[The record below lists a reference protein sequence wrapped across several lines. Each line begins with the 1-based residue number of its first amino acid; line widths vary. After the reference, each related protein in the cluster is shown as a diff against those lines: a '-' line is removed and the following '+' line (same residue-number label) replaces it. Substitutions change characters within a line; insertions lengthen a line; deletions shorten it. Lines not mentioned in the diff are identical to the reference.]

1 MSAKAKLRLRH
12 IEDAAK
18 SKTANT
24 TPQAAT
30 VKPFASPSLVSKT
43 KSTAPA
49 ERNPLPQV
57 EQAEHGSAVGEILQ
71 RHRIERDLSLQDIAQ
86 QLRIQRSYLDAL
98 ENGDFDSLP
107 GLTYAIGYVRSY
119 AQLLDLDAAT
129 LITDFKAEA
138 KKLQEPT
145 QLSFPSPAPEGKVP
159 GGALVFVGVF
169 LAALSYGGWYYFS
182 TSETAVSD
190 LTPKVPD
197 RLAFLLEEPAIDT
210 PTTAESAPATPQPN
224 AVGVVTT
231 AQASSKEPSAPTQ
244 TEAASAQPEPA
255 GEPVAEAT
263 TAAPVVATPIDTT
276 PVAAPASPE
285 PAPQSDDIPVAVSPS
300 ETTPAAPET
309 AAATSTETEIPVAPS
324 SSEAVAAIEPAA
336 ETPVPAETAS
346 AGSTALPLAAPEEPA
361 AAEEIASVP
370 ASAPEPVAAQIPDV
384 PEMPRQEVA
393 TAGRSVSEA
402 EAAAIDSRPKPVS
415 AVAGP
420 LIVISA
426 TDDSWVQ
433 VRGTDATPLLTRIL
447 RKGEQYKV
455 PARTG
460 LKLFT
465 GNAGALKISV
475 NGAEVPSLGPFGKI
489 ARNIPLDE
497 TLLTYSVT
505 D

>member
-30 VKPFASPSLVSKT
+30 VKLFASPSLVSKK
-43 KSTAPA
+43 KSPASA
-49 ERNPLPQV
+49 ERDPLLQAD
-57 EQAEHGSAVGEILQ
+57 QAEYGSAVGEILR

-86 QLRIQRSYLDAL
+86 QLRIQRGYLDAL
-98 ENGDFDSLP
+98 ENGNFDSLP

-119 AQLLDLDAAT
+119 AQLFDLDTAT
-129 LITDFKAEA
+129 MITDFKAEA

-182 TSETAVSD
+182 TSDTSISD
-190 LTPKVPD
+190 LTPNVPD
-197 RLAFLLEEPAIDT
+197 RLAFLLEEPAIDA
-210 PTTAESAPATPQPN
+210 PTTTESAPATQQAT
-224 AVGVVTT
+224 AVGVVTP
-231 AQASSKEPSAPTQ
+231 AQASRKEPSVPTQ
-244 TEAASAQPEPA
+244 IATASVQPEPV
-255 GEPVAEAT
+255 GEPATEAT
-263 TAAPVVATPIDTT
+263 TT
-276 PVAAPASPE
+276 APAS
-285 PAPQSDDIPVAVSPS
+285 QSDIPVAVSAS
-300 ETTPAAPET
+300 ETAPAAPET
-309 AAATSTETEIPVAPS
+309 AAATSADTEIPVAPS
-324 SSEAVAAIEPAA
+324 NSEAVAAVEPAV
-336 ETPVPAETAS
+336 ETSAPAETAS
-346 AGSTALPLAAPEEPA
+346 ADSTALSSSAPEEPA
-361 AAEEIASVP
+361 AAEQIASVP
-370 ASAPEPVAAQIPDV
+370 ASALKTGTAQIPDV

-393 TAGRSVSEA
+393 TSGRSVAEA

-415 AVAGP
+415 AIAGP
-420 LIVISA
+420 IIVISA

-475 NGAEVPSLGPFGKI
+475 NGAEAPSLGPFGKI

-497 TLLTYSVT
+497 TLLTYT
-505 D
+505 ATN

>member
-1 MSAKAKLRLRH
+1 M
-12 IEDAAK
+12 
-18 SKTANT
+18 
-24 TPQAAT
+24 
-30 VKPFASPSLVSKT
+30 
-43 KSTAPA
+43 
-49 ERNPLPQV
+49 
-57 EQAEHGSAVGEILQ
+57 Q

-210 PTTAESAPATPQPN
+210 PTTTESASATTQPT

-244 TEAASAQPEPA
+244 TEVASAQPERA
-255 GEPVAEAT
+255 GEPAAEAT
-263 TAAPVVATPIDTT
+263 TVAPVVTT
-276 PVAAPASPE
+276 PVAASASPE
-285 PAPQSDDIPVAVSPS
+285 PAPQSDDIPIAVSPS
-300 ETTPAAPET
+300 ETAPAAPET
-309 AAATSTETEIPVAPS
+309 AAATSIDTEIPVAPS
-324 SSEAVAAIEPAA
+324 SSEAVATVEPAA
-336 ETPVPAETAS
+336 ETPAPAETAS
-346 AGSTALPLAAPEEPA
+346 TNSTALPLSAPEEPA
-361 AAEEIASVP
+361 AAEQIASAP
-370 ASAPEPVAAQIPDV
+370 ASAPEPGTAQIPDV

-393 TAGRSVSEA
+393 TAGRSVAEA
-402 EAAAIDSRPKPVS
+402 EAAAIDSRPKPIS

-497 TLLTYSVT
+497 TLLTYSAT

>member
-1 MSAKAKLRLRH
+1 M
-12 IEDAAK
+12 
-18 SKTANT
+18 
-24 TPQAAT
+24 Q
-30 VKPFASPSLVSKT
+30 
-43 KSTAPA
+43 
-49 ERNPLPQV
+49 RN
-57 EQAEHGSAVGEILQ
+57 
-71 RHRIERDLSLQDIAQ
+71 RIERDLSLQDIAQ

-129 LITDFKAEA
+129 MITDFKAEA

-182 TSETAVSD
+182 TSETSVSD

-197 RLAFLLEEPAIDT
+197 RLAFLLEEPAIDA
-210 PTTAESAPATPQPN
+210 PTTTESAPTTPQPT
-224 AVGVVTT
+224 AVGVVTS

-244 TEAASAQPEPA
+244 T
-255 GEPVAEAT
+255 VAT
-263 TAAPVVATPIDTT
+263 TAAP
-276 PVAAPASPE
+276 SPE
-285 PAPQSDDIPVAVSPS
+285 PASQPDIPVAVSAS
-300 ETTPAAPET
+300 ETAPAAPET
-309 AAATSTETEIPVAPS
+309 AAATSADTETPVAPS
-324 SSEAVAAIEPAA
+324 SSEAIAAVKPAA
-336 ETPVPAETAS
+336 ETPAPAETAG
-346 AGSTALPLAAPEEPA
+346 ANSTALPSSAPEEPA
-361 AAEEIASVP
+361 AAEQVASVP
-370 ASAPEPVAAQIPDV
+370 ASAPEPGTAQIPDV

-393 TAGRSVSEA
+393 TAGRSVAEA

-475 NGAEVPSLGPFGKI
+475 NGAEAPSLGPFGKI

-497 TLLTYSVT
+497 TLLTYTVS